1 MRKGGREVTKKTQ
14 RTADQTEIANE
25 LDDPGGRLVGP
36 AFVVTGRRVD

>member
-14 RTADQTEIANE
+14 RTVDQIEIANK
-25 LDDPGGRLVGP
+25 LYDPGGRLVGP